1 MALKRIEDSSGDLR
15 DDLKQIAIDR
25 IGQAEY
31 DAMDNVSKQKMNA
44 FTQEQAI
51 AMQAFLARQELNI
64 TNMEAFGVI
73 KRSQIKIIG
82 GQVDGIP
89 SPGGGIIPK
98 TGTITRLNPARNMD
112 DIKFRVQISD
122 TSNKVG
128 VPEVRKMVK
137 RTLVKFLRLFY

>member
-1 MALKRIEDSSGDLR
+1 
-15 DDLKQIAIDR
+15 
-25 IGQAEY
+25 
-31 DAMDNVSKQKMNA
+31 
-44 FTQEQAI
+44 
-51 AMQAFLARQELNI
+51 MQAFLARQELNI